1 MDTPKQVNTWI
12 ADFTMAGRLAYL
24 SHQETLTLFTRALVR
39 AGVPLVFSAG
49 FNPRPHLSLPLPRS
63 VGVQSDAERLCAAV
77 EYAQLPDAE
86 SVRLDVQRQLP
97 EGCTLRDASFVT
109 GRPSC
114 QPSGYRLRFSLHGSL
129 PPGQRDHIRDCLAV
143 QQDGSPLVVQRF
155 VAKKNI
161 HKPFDI
167 SPYVE
172 KAELTEDNTIDVR
185 CRVSP
190 EGTVRVDEL
199 MQWLKLQ
206 PEDLREPVRRV
217 EIYWN

>member
-24 SHQETLTLFTRALVR
+24 SHQETLTLFQRALVR

-63 VGVQSDAERLCAAV
+63 VGVQSDAERICATV
-77 EYAQLPDAE
+77 EYAELPEAE
-86 SVRLDVQRQLP
+86 RVGTDVQRQLP
-97 EGCTLRDASFVT
+97 EGCTLRNASFMT
-109 GRPSC
+109 GKAAC
-114 QPSGYRLRFSLHGSL
+114 QPSGYELRFCIVDSLAPERL
-129 PPGQRDHIRDCLAV
+129 DHVRACLAE
-143 QQDGSPLVVQRF
+143 QRTGGPLLVQRF
-155 VAKKNI
+155 AAKRNI
-161 HKPFDI
+161 YKPFDI
-167 SPYVE
+167 APFIE
-172 KAELTEDNTIDVR
+172 TAELTETHTIHVR

-206 PEDLREPVRRV
+206 PEDLRQPVRRTA
-217 EIYWN
+217 IYWN

>member
-24 SHQETLTLFTRALVR
+24 SHQETLTLFQRALIR

-77 EYAQLPDAE
+77 EYTEQPDPE
-86 SVRLDVQRQLP
+86 QIRLAVQRQLP
-97 EGCTLRDASFVT
+97 EGCALLNSALTP
-109 GRPSC
+109 GRVSC
-114 QPSGYRLRFSLHGSL
+114 QPSGYRLRISPVETPAPERL
-129 PPGQRDHIRDCLAV
+129 DHIRACLAE
-143 QQDGSPLVVQRF
+143 QQAGAPLVVRRF
-155 VAKKNI
+155 AAKKNI
-161 HKPFDI
+161 YKPFDI

-172 KAELTEDNTIDVR
+172 KAELTDDNTIDVR

-206 PEDLREPVRRV
+206 PEDLREPVRRT